1 MAEHKSENLNPPPHA
16 AGTDVPVVGQ
26 SSAPV
31 ITPERLFLRQKQKL
45 NVCVGQKRNNTI
57 RSQEQ

>member
-1 MAEHKSENLNPPPHA
+1 MAEHKSENLNPPPYA
-16 AGTDVPVVGQ
+16 AGIDVPVVGQ

-45 NVCVGQKRNNTI
+45 KVCVRQKRNNII